1 MATQPLEFEPA
12 GASFESLYENLSEI
26 RKESPIFYSQKHGG
40 WLVTRYD
47 DIVEIARDT
56 EAFTV
61 ENALQGAQGG
71 QYCPEALRILQT
83 GVDWNTTRHVQ
94 TDDGPDHA
102 RFRKALMSVIT
113 PRRIREMTP
122 VVRDLANGLIDKFI
136 ERGSCEYVR
145 EFAYPLA
152 MLTTLNLIG
161 FKEAEDD
168 MVKFPVWIDDTFRML
183 LAALNEEEQVRAAT
197 HAVEFQNYIRAKIA
211 DRKANP
217 RDDLLSEIM
226 TDLSSG
232 KANLTEDE
240 LVIMFTHSFV
250 GAGHETTKLALTNS
264 IFHLLDSRDRWEQLK
279 AHPDSVSAFVEE
291 CLRFDAPLLAWYRY
305 CAKDKEVGGQTIHK
319 GDKVV
324 IMFGSA
330 NHDDAKFGEAES
342 FCPFRTEKTPH
353 LTFNTGKHFCV
364 GAPLARL
371 ELNTALEL
379 LSIRIPGLRL
389 KPGQEITYAPNF
401 GNRVIPQL
409 DLEWDV
415 A

>member
-1 MATQPLEFEPA
+1 MAIQTVDFEPA
-12 GASFESLYENLSEI
+12 GASFEALYEHLSDI
-26 RKESPIFYSQKHGG
+26 RREQPIFFSQKHGG
-40 WLVTRYD
+40 WIVTRYD
-47 DIVEIARDT
+47 DIVEVVRNST
-56 EAFTV
+56 AFTV
-61 ENALQGAQGG
+61 ENALQGAQNG
-71 QYCPEALRILQT
+71 QYCPEAVRILKT

-102 RFRKALMSVIT
+102 RFRRALMSVIT
-113 PRRIREMTP
+113 PKRLREMTP
-122 VVRDLANGLIDKFI
+122 VVRDLANGLIDRFI
-136 ERGSCEYVR
+136 ARGSCEYVR

-168 MVKFPVWIDDTFRML
+168 MSQFPVWIDDTFRML
-183 LAALNEEEQVRAAT
+183 LANLTEEEQVRAAT
-197 HAVEFQNYIRAKIA
+197 HAVEFQHYIRRKIA

-217 RDDLLSEIM
+217 QEDLLTEIL

-232 KANLTEDE
+232 RANLTEDE

-264 IFHLLDSRDRWEQLK
+264 IFHLLDKRERWEDLK
-279 AHPDSVSAFVEE
+279 AHPDQVSNFVEE
-291 CLRFDAPLLAWYRY
+291 CLRYDAPLLAWYRY
-305 CAKDKEVGGQTIHK
+305 CAEDTEVNGHLIRK

-330 NHDDAKFGEAES
+330 NHDEDKFGDAEA
-342 FCPFRTEKTPH
+342 FCPFRTDKTPH

-379 LSIRIPGLRL
+379 LSTRIPSLRL
-389 KPGQEITYAPNF
+389 KPGQQIAYAPNF

-409 DLEWDV
+409 YLEWD
-415 A
+415 AA